1 MDSAKRA
8 LFERLID
15 DASLFPPAGLPLSR
29 ALRAHARHRE
39 SAYGWVGGRFVAPAS
54 LLDELA
60 HARDPAQP
68 LDLSVI
74 LDAAASGA
82 KGHAVLAD
90 LERIVRAPLG
100 DATVGSLEV
109 KIPGTVLDEERLR
122 RALTQVAER
131 WSTGP
136 IALWIEPPYRGGWPG
151 PTENA
156 LATIAALRAEA
167 PAHVTVGAKLR
178 CGGLELEA
186 VPSIDDL
193 AAFLIA
199 AHQHD
204 VPWKATAGLHHPV
217 RGEHDG
223 GMMHG
228 FLNLF
233 IAAIALHAGTLEP
246 SRIGTVLAEEDPLA
260 FVVDP
265 AHLACREV
273 RVDAEAVVAAR
284 VRCVSYGSCSFDEP
298 VNDLRE
304 LGILM

>member
-8 LFERLID
+8 FLERLID
-15 DASLFPPAGLPLSR
+15 DASLFPPAALPMSR

-54 LLDELA
+54 RLDELA
-60 HARDPAQP
+60 QLRDPTQP
-68 LDLSVI
+68 LELSVI

-82 KGHAVLAD
+82 KGDAVLAD
-90 LERIVRAPLG
+90 LERIGRAPLDG
-100 DATVGSLEV
+100 ARVGSLEL
-109 KIPGTVLDEERLR
+109 KLPGTVLDQGLLR
-122 RALTQVAER
+122 RALTQIAQR
-131 WSTGP
+131 WPTGP
-136 IALWIEPPYRGGWPG
+136 IALWIETPYRGGSASP
-151 PTENA
+151 PENA
-156 LATIAALRAEA
+156 LAIIAELRAEA

-178 CGGLELEA
+178 CGGAELEA

-193 AAFLIA
+193 AAFLLA
-199 AHQHD
+199 AHERD

-223 GMMHG
+223 RLMHG

-233 IAAIALHAGTLEP
+233 ITAIALHAGALER
-246 SRIGTVLAEEDPLA
+246 SHVASILAEEDPLA

-265 AHLACREV
+265 AHLAWREV
-273 RVDAEAVVAAR
+273 RVDPEAVGSAR
-284 VRCVSYGSCSFDEP
+284 AWCVSYGSCSFDEP
-298 VNDLRE
+298 VNDLRD

>member
-15 DASLFPPAGLPLSR
+15 DASLFPPAALPMSR

-54 LLDELA
+54 RLDELA
-60 HARDPAQP
+60 QARDPTQP
-68 LDLSVI
+68 LDLTVI

-82 KGHAVLAD
+82 KGDAVLAD
-90 LERIVRAPLG
+90 LERIARAPLG
-100 DATVGSLEV
+100 AAATVGSLEV
-109 KIPGTVLDEERLR
+109 KIPGTALDQERL
-122 RALTQVAER
+122 
-131 WSTGP
+131 SSP
-136 IALWIEPPYRGGWPG
+136 
-151 PTENA
+151 ENT
-156 LATIAALRAEA
+156 LATIAAIRAEA
-167 PAHVTVGAKLR
+167 PAPVTVGAKLR

-217 RGEHDG
+217 RAEHDG
-223 GMMHG
+223 RMMHG

-233 IAAIALHAGTLEP
+233 IAAIALHAGALEP
-246 SRIGTVLAEEDPLA
+246 SRICTVLAEEDPLA

-265 AHLACREV
+265 AHLAWREV
-273 RVDAEAVVAAR
+273 RVAAAAVVSAR
-284 VRCVSYGSCSFDEP
+284 VKCVSYGSCSFDEP
-298 VNDLRE
+298 VNDLRG
-304 LGILM
+304 LGIVM